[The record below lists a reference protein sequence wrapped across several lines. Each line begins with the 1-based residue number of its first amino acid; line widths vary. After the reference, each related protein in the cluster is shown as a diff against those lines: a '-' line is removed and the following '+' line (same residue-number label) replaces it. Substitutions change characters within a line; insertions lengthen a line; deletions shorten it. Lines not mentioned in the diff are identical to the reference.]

1 MQGAGIHVTGIKIKD
16 WPVHT
21 LVRKVNP
28 KSKPRLNP
36 KTKVNPDWTQDF
48 KNQTPSIPKIH
59 PESKPGV

>member
-1 MQGAGIHVTGIKIKD
+1 MQGAGIHVTGGKIKD

-36 KTKVNPDWTQDF
+36 
-48 KNQTPSIPKIH
+48 
-59 PESKPGV
+59 